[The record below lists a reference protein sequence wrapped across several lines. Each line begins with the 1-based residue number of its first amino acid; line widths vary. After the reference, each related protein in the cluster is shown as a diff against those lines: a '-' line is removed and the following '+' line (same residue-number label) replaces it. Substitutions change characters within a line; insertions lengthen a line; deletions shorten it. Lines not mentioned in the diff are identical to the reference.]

1 MMLCKDCVHYE
12 VCKDYVE
19 SALDGLQYNDSQMN
33 GDDCE
38 FFKDRSRFVELDK
51 EADSGRVITLDD
63 AIAHCYEVADG
74 ADDSMCN
81 GCRAE
86 HMMLAAWLC
95 ELKMRREQELQKP
108 LGIGDEVWCVLE
120 DLDDLS
126 LADYEITV
134 GDRAV
139 CNEPQVVT
147 EVGERGFWI
156 DAAGAEFDLC
166 HNEFYRWDE
175 LGEGV
180 FTSREAAEQA
190 LKEREKTSGG

>member
-108 LGIGDEVWCVLE
+108 PQLAELPRVGDKVYELCRINQFGDYKIDESEIKGFIV
-120 DLDDLS
+120 DTDGT
-126 LADYEITV
+126 AFDYELLEKRFFLT
-134 GDRAV
+134 
-139 CNEPQVVT
+139 
-147 EVGERGFWI
+147 
-156 DAAGAEFDLC
+156 
-166 HNEFYRWDE
+166 
-175 LGEGV
+175 
-180 FTSREAAEQA
+180 REEAEQA
-190 LKEREKTSGG
+190 LKEREKTSGD